1 MSKYQ
6 SIILV
11 LVLFLVSLPVAVAMA
26 IVHEV
31 QVANFAFSPADLTIA
46 DGDTV
51 RWSWVSGTHTTTSG
65 DPTSCTPDGLWNAP
79 LSVSNTFFEFD
90 FTGMGGTASTYFCM
104 PHCLGG
110 MRGSVTVQDVAGVSG
125 HGGPGNFAGLSE
137 LHASPNPFNPDT
149 VVRFILAQADHV
161 QLRVFDATGRQIVL
175 LADETMQPGSYNIPW
190 DGRSAQGRKVP
201 SGIYYISG
209 KTSKGRSI
217 APMALI
223 R

>member
-1 MSKYQ
+1 
-6 SIILV
+6 
-11 LVLFLVSLPVAVAMA
+11 MA
-26 IVHEV
+26 
-31 QVANFAFSPADLTIA
+31 NPS
-46 DGDTV
+46 
-51 RWSWVSGTHTTTSG
+51 
-65 DPTSCTPDGLWNAP
+65 
-79 LSVSNTFFEFD
+79 FEFD
-90 FTGMGGTASTYFCM
+90 FEGMGGTTFSYYCTL
-104 PHCLGG
+104 HCLSG
-110 MRGSVTVQDVAGVSG
+110 MKGSVTVQAVAGVSG
-125 HGGPGNFAGLSE
+125 QGSPGAFAGLSG

-175 LADETMQPGSYNIPW
+175 LADEPMQPGSYNIPW
-190 DGRSAQGRKVP
+190 DGRTSQGRQAP